1 MADELTEVIAEEGGK
16 AGAEEVSDYIKQN
29 RKAMLIELQGAL
41 RELNNA
47 YKSDSKKLLTN
58 NQRRSIAQQLFN
70 NFQKQT
76 IEDTVMKDEE
86 HFQNNKIIIDP
97 KRGTYVKKGLSDEAK
112 DILASLETENLKRA
126 RDQVYQMVNE
136 QTFIN
141 ATTMAMQAVLRVRSK
156 LMEETGLTEEIGVVY
171 EGLDGIYLVRM
182 PMSQFLNTPEILS
195 TLNVVKKAISES
207 RTSDPFQIKMGVSTV
222 EKMIAAGARAEK
234 VNTTTMT
241 EYNKLVSQRIQKYK
255 VHYIRETAQY
265 EVLNPVGKDF
275 QAQTG
280 FVAEAIIEQYLFGGN
295 YKYSQDN
302 SPWFA
307 RQDIERDGISLS
319 LKNMLSGDPT
329 LVRLNSVHSILEYLI
344 NQLSSPQTD
353 TQVQAN
359 ITNKL
364 KATLPKNQIEKYAYK
379 VLEQSGLSAT

>member
-1 MADELTEVIAEEGGK
+1 MADELTEVIAEKGGK

-41 RELNNA
+41 RELNMA

-136 QTFIN
+136 QTFIK

-207 RTSDPFQIKMGVSTV
+207 RTGDPFQIKMGVSTV

-234 VNTTTMT
+234 VDTATMAD
-241 EYNKLVSQRIQKYK
+241 YNKLVSQRIQKYR

-265 EVLNPVGKDF
+265 EVLNPVGRDF

-353 TQVQAN
+353 TQVQTN

-364 KATLPKNQIEKYAYK
+364 KATLPKNQMEKYAYK
-379 VLEQSGLSAT
+379 VLEQSGLPVK